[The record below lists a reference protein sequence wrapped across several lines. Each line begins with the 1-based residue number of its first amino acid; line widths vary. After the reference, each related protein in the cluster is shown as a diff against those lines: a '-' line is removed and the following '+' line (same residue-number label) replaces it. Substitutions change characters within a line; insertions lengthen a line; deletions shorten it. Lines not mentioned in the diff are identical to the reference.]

1 MKKNSN
7 SYIVALRKSES
18 GIFNLEALLRN
29 NNECTLLVYV
39 TCTYIDSLTLF
50 QWSVVGDTFPVG
62 CAFSDQ
68 IVFGLDSF
76 KDNPDIIHEIYR

>member
-1 MKKNSN
+1 MYFISLCYM
-7 SYIVALRKSES
+7 YI
-18 GIFNLEALLRN
+18 F
-29 NNECTLLVYV
+29 
-39 TCTYIDSLTLF
+39 DFLTLF